1 MTAPRRHVQVAIVGA
16 GPAGL
21 VLAHVLHRAGV
32 SVEVRERSSRV
43 EVEQQAR
50 AGLIEH
56 RVVEYLRDHG
66 LADRLLAEGGRH
78 EWCEFMC
85 LDERIHIP
93 YGDLS
98 GGAGHWVYPQ
108 QFLVRDLIASF
119 EEAGGIVRFDCPV
132 LDVDTS
138 GHRPR
143 VRCEGDVLEADHV
156 VGCDGPR
163 STVARSFP
171 ADMDGA
177 VERRY
182 PYDWLTVLAEVDRPV
197 DGIRY
202 ALHEA
207 GFAGM
212 MPRTSRLARFY
223 LQVPPDAELADW
235 PESRIRE
242 QLSLRLRLRPETG
255 DPRLG
260 SLTEVGMLR
269 LRGRVR
275 DHVHAGRLLLAGDAA
290 HVLTPSGAKGLNLA
304 VADVADLADS
314 LLRYHLHGDEDTL
327 AGYERRRHQDAWATQ
342 EFSDR
347 LLELLHLPPGN
358 EAESA
363 FGLRLRRERLTRLS
377 TPGPEAE
384 MFAHTYGGAGRLA
397 DGLAGGQATADAP
410 ETISSRAGG
419 GATPGG

>member
-1 MTAPRRHVQVAIVGA
+1 MTAPRRHVEVAVVGA

-21 VLAHVLHRAGV
+21 VLANVLHRAGV
-32 SVEVRERSSRV
+32 AVEVRERASRA

-56 RVVEYLRDHG
+56 RVVEYLREHG

-78 EWCEFMC
+78 EWCEFVC
-85 LDERIHIP
+85 LGERMRIP

-108 QFLVRDLIASF
+108 QLLVRDLIAAYERS
-119 EEAGGIVRFDCPV
+119 GGTVRFDCPV

-138 GHRPR
+138 GPLPL
-143 VRCEGDVLEADHV
+143 VRCADEVLEADYV

-163 STVARSFP
+163 STVAQAFP
-171 ADMDGA
+171 ADAAGA

-212 MPRTSRLARFY
+212 MPRTPRLARFY
-223 LQVPPDAELADW
+223 LQVPPEADLSDW
-235 PESRIRE
+235 TEARIRE
-242 QLSLRLRLRPETG
+242 QLSLRLQLAAG
-255 DPRLG
+255 DPELG
-260 SLTEVGMLR
+260 SVTEVGMLR

-275 DHVHAGRLLLAGDAA
+275 EHVRAGRLLLAGDAA

-304 VADVADLADS
+304 VADVADLAET
-314 LLRYHLHGDEDTL
+314 LLRCHRDADGHEDAL
-327 AGYERRRHQDAWATQ
+327 ADFDRRRHQAAWTTQ

-347 LLELLHLPPGN
+347 LLDLLHLPSGDP
-358 EAESA
+358 AESA
-363 FGLRLRRERLTRLS
+363 FGLRLRRERVSRLAA
-377 TPGPEAE
+377 PGPEGEA
-384 MFAHTYGGAGRLA
+384 FARAYAGAGHLHR
-397 DGLAGGQATADAP
+397 TPAP
-410 ETISSRAGG
+410 AP
-419 GATPGG
+419 A

>member
-1 MTAPRRHVQVAIVGA
+1 MTAPRRRVQVAIVGA

-21 VLAHVLHRAGV
+21 VLANVLHRAGV
-32 SVEVRERSSRV
+32 PVEIRERAGRS

-56 RVVEYLRDHG
+56 RVVEYLRAHG

-78 EWCEFMC
+78 DWCEFVC
-85 LDERIHIP
+85 LGERIRIP

-108 QFLVRDLIASF
+108 QFLVRDLIASY
-119 EEAGGIVRFDCPV
+119 ERAGGVVRFDCPA
-132 LDVDTS
+132 LEVDTS
-138 GHRPR
+138 GPRPL
-143 VRCEGDVLEADHV
+143 VRCPDDVLEAEYV

-163 STVARSFP
+163 STVAQALP
-171 ADMDGA
+171 ADAAGA

-212 MPRTSRLARFY
+212 MPRTPRLARFY
-223 LQVPPDAELADW
+223 LQVPPEADLADW
-235 PESRIRE
+235 TEARIRE
-242 QLSLRLRLRPETG
+242 QLSLRLQLAAG
-255 DPRLG
+255 DPEPG
-260 SLTEVGMLR
+260 AVTEVGMLR

-275 DHVHAGRLLLAGDAA
+275 EHVRAGRLLLAGDAA

-304 VADVADLADS
+304 VADVADLADT
-314 LLRYHLHGDEDTL
+314 LLGRNRDGAVDEEAL
-327 AGYERRRHQDAWATQ
+327 AGYDRRRHQAAWTTQ

-347 LLELLHLPPGN
+347 LLDLLHLPPGDA
-358 EAESA
+358 AESA
-363 FGLRLRRERLTRLS
+363 FGLRLRRERVARLAA
-377 TPGPEAE
+377 PGREGE
-384 MFAHTYGGAGRLA
+384 SFARAYGGAGHL
-397 DGLAGGQATADAP
+397 LPGQVPAP
-410 ETISSRAGG
+410 
-419 GATPGG
+419 

>member
-1 MTAPRRHVQVAIVGA
+1 MTAPRRHVEVAVVGA

-21 VLAHVLHRAGV
+21 VLANVLHRAGV
-32 SVEVRERSSRV
+32 AVEVRERASRA

-56 RVVEYLRDHG
+56 RVVEYLREHG

-78 EWCEFMC
+78 EWCEFVC
-85 LDERIHIP
+85 LGERMRIP
-93 YGDLS
+93 YGELS

-108 QFLVRDLIASF
+108 QLLVRDLIAAYERS
-119 EEAGGIVRFDCPV
+119 GGTVRFDCPV

-138 GHRPR
+138 GTLPL
-143 VRCEGDVLEADHV
+143 VRCADEVLEADYV

-163 STVARSFP
+163 STVAQAFP
-171 ADMDGA
+171 ADAAGA

-212 MPRTSRLARFY
+212 MPRTPRLARFY
-223 LQVPPDAELADW
+223 LQVPPEADLSDW
-235 PESRIRE
+235 TEARIRE
-242 QLSLRLRLRPETG
+242 QLSLRLQLAAG
-255 DPRLG
+255 DPELG
-260 SLTEVGMLR
+260 AVTEVGMLR

-275 DHVHAGRLLLAGDAA
+275 EHVRAGRLLLAGDAA

-304 VADVADLADS
+304 VADVADLAQT
-314 LLRYHLHGDEDTL
+314 LLLCHRGADGHEDAL
-327 AGYERRRHQDAWATQ
+327 ADYDRRRHQAAWTTQ

-347 LLELLHLPPGN
+347 LLDLLHLPSGDP
-358 EAESA
+358 AESA
-363 FGLRLRRERLTRLS
+363 FGLRLRRERVSRLAA
-377 TPGPEAE
+377 PGPEGEA
-384 MFAHTYGGAGRLA
+384 FARAYAGAGHLHR
-397 DGLAGGQATADAP
+397 TPAP
-410 ETISSRAGG
+410 AP
-419 GATPGG
+419 A

>member
-21 VLAHVLHRAGV
+21 VLANVLHRAGV
-32 SVEVRERSSRV
+32 QVEIRERAGRA
-43 EVEQQAR
+43 EVERQAR

-56 RVVEYLRDHG
+56 RVVEYLREHG

-78 EWCEFMC
+78 DWCEFVC
-85 LDERIHIP
+85 LGERIRIP

-119 EEAGGIVRFDCPV
+119 EQSGGVVRFDCPV
-132 LDVDTS
+132 LEVDTS
-138 GHRPR
+138 GPRPLL
-143 VRCEGDVLEADHV
+143 RCPQDVLEAEYV

-163 STVARSFP
+163 STVAQAFP
-171 ADMDGA
+171 ADA
-177 VERRY
+177 EATVERRY

-212 MPRTSRLARFY
+212 MPRTPRLARFY
-223 LQVPPDAELADW
+223 LQVPPEAELTDW
-235 PESRIRE
+235 TESRIRG
-242 QLSLRLRLRPETG
+242 QLSTRLHLEAG
-255 DPRLG
+255 DPQPG
-260 SLTEVGMLR
+260 AVTEVGMLR

-275 DHVHAGRLLLAGDAA
+275 EHVRAGRLLLAGDAA

-304 VADVADLADS
+304 VADVADLADT
-314 LLRYHLHGDEDTL
+314 LLRVHRGGEDAGEAL
-327 AGYERRRHQDAWATQ
+327 AGYDRRRRQAAWTTQ

-347 LLELLHLPPGN
+347 LLDLLHLPPGGDA
-358 EAESA
+358 AESA
-363 FGLRLRRERLTRLS
+363 FGLWLRRERVALMAA
-377 TPGPEAE
+377 PGPEGEA
-384 MFAHTYGGAGRLA
+384 FARAYGGAGHLRP
-397 DGLAGGQATADAP
+397 AP
-410 ETISSRAGG
+410 G
-419 GATPGG
+419 GASPGVPAR

>member
-1 MTAPRRHVQVAIVGA
+1 MSAPRRHVQVAIAGA

-21 VLAHVLHRAGV
+21 VLANVLHRAGV
-32 SVEVRERSSRV
+32 SVEVRERAGRA

-56 RVVEYLRDHG
+56 RVAEYLREHG

-78 EWCEFMC
+78 DWCEFVC
-85 LDERIHIP
+85 LGERIRIP

-119 EEAGGIVRFDCPV
+119 ERSGGAVKFDCPV
-132 LDVDTS
+132 LEVDTS
-138 GHRPR
+138 GPRPL
-143 VRCEGDVLEADHV
+143 VRCPDGVLEAEYV

-163 STVARSFP
+163 STVAQAFP
-171 ADMDGA
+171 ADADGA

-212 MPRTSRLARFY
+212 MPRTPRLARFY
-223 LQVPPDAELADW
+223 LQVPPEADPADW
-235 PESRIRE
+235 TGSRIRE
-242 QLSLRLRLRPETG
+242 QLRLRLRLEAG
-255 DPRLG
+255 DPAPG
-260 SLTEVGMLR
+260 AVTEAGMLR

-275 DHVHAGRLLLAGDAA
+275 EHVRAGRLLLAGDAA

-304 VADVADLADS
+304 VADVADLADT
-314 LLRYHLHGDEDTL
+314 LLSRLRDGDGDRDGDEEAL
-327 AGYERRRHQDAWATQ
+327 AGYDRRRRQAAWTTQ

-347 LLELLHLPPGN
+347 LLDLLHLPS
-358 EAESA
+358 ADAAQSA
-363 FGLRLRRERLTRLS
+363 FGLRLRRERVALLAA
-377 TPGPEAE
+377 PGPEGEA
-384 MFAHTYGGAGRLA
+384 FARAYGGAGRLRP
-397 DGLAGGQATADAP
+397 AP
-410 ETISSRAGG
+410 VPVS
-419 GATPGG
+419 

>member
-21 VLAHVLHRAGV
+21 VLANVLHRAGV
-32 SVEVRERSSRV
+32 SVEVRERSSRART
-43 EVEQQAR
+43 EQQAR

-78 EWCEFMC
+78 DWCEFTC
-85 LDERIHIP
+85 LGDRIHLP

-108 QFLVRDLIASF
+108 QFLVRDLIASL
-119 EEAGGIVRFDCPV
+119 EEAGGVVRFDCPV
-132 LDVDTS
+132 LEVDTS
-138 GHRPR
+138 GPRPLL
-143 VRCEGDVLEADHV
+143 RCQDEVLEADHV

-163 STVARSFP
+163 STVAQSFP
-171 ADMDGA
+171 ADLDGA

-197 DGIRY
+197 EGIRY
-202 ALHEA
+202 ALHEE

-212 MPRTSRLARFY
+212 MPRTATLARFY
-223 LQVPPDAELADW
+223 LQVPPDADLSEW

-242 QLSLRLRLRPETG
+242 QLSLRLGLRPEAG
-255 DPRLG
+255 DPLLG
-260 SLTEVGMLR
+260 GLTEVGMLR

-275 DHVHAGRLLLAGDAA
+275 HHVHAGRLLLAGDAA
-290 HVLTPSGAKGLNLA
+290 HVLTPAGAKGLNLA

-314 LLRYHLHGDEDTL
+314 LVRYHRDGDEDTL
-327 AGYERRRHQDAWATQ
+327 AGYGGRRQQDAWATQ

-347 LLELLHLPPGN
+347 LLELLHLPQGD
-358 EAESA
+358 AEQSA
-363 FGLRLRRERLTRLS
+363 FGLRLRRERLARLS
-377 TPGPEAE
+377 APGPEGE
-384 MFAHTYGGAGRLA
+384 IFARTYGGAGRLHPA
-397 DGLAGGQATADAP
+397 AAP
-410 ETISSRAGG
+410 VA
-419 GATPGG
+419 

>member
-1 MTAPRRHVQVAIVGA
+1 MTAPRRRVQVAVVGA

-21 VLAHVLHRAGV
+21 VLANVLHRAGV
-32 SVEVRERSSRV
+32 SVEIRERSSRS

-56 RVVEYLRDHG
+56 RVVEYLREHG

-78 EWCEFMC
+78 EWCEFAC
-85 LDERIHIP
+85 LGERIRIP

-119 EEAGGIVRFDCPV
+119 EQSGGAVRFDCPV
-132 LDVDTS
+132 LEVDTS
-138 GHRPR
+138 GPRPL
-143 VRCEGDVLEADHV
+143 VRCPDDVLEAEYV

-163 STVARSFP
+163 STVARAFP
-171 ADMDGA
+171 ADAAGA

-182 PYDWLTVLAEVDRPV
+182 PYDWLTVLAEVDRSV

-212 MPRTSRLARFY
+212 MPRTPRLARFY
-223 LQVPPDAELADW
+223 LQVPPEADLADW
-235 PESRIRE
+235 TEARIRE
-242 QLSLRLRLRPETG
+242 QLSLRLQLAAG
-255 DPRLG
+255 DPEPG
-260 SLTEVGMLR
+260 AVTEVGMLR

-275 DHVHAGRLLLAGDAA
+275 EHVRAGRLLLAGDAA

-304 VADVADLADS
+304 VADVADLADT
-314 LLRYHLHGDEDTL
+314 LLRCHREGGGEGDEEAL
-327 AGYERRRHQDAWATQ
+327 AGYDRRRHQAAWRTQ

-347 LLELLHLPPGN
+347 LLDLLHLPPGDA
-358 EAESA
+358 AESA
-363 FGLRLRRERLTRLS
+363 FGLRLRRERVALLAA
-377 TPGPEAE
+377 PGPEGEA
-384 MFAHTYGGAGRLA
+384 FARTYGGAGHLRP
-397 DGLAGGQATADAP
+397 GQVPAP
-410 ETISSRAGG
+410 
-419 GATPGG
+419 

>member
-1 MTAPRRHVQVAIVGA
+1 MTAPRRHVEVAIVGA

-21 VLAHVLHRAGV
+21 VLANVLHRAGV
-32 SVEVRERSSRV
+32 AVEVRERASRA

-56 RVVEYLRDHG
+56 RVVEYLREHG

-78 EWCEFMC
+78 EWCEFVC
-85 LDERIHIP
+85 LGERVRIP

-108 QFLVRDLIASF
+108 QLLVRDLIASY
-119 EEAGGIVRFDCPV
+119 EQSGGAVRFDCPV

-138 GHRPR
+138 GPRPL
-143 VRCEGDVLEADHV
+143 VRCADEVLEADYV

-163 STVARSFP
+163 STVAQAFP
-171 ADMDGA
+171 ADAAGA

-212 MPRTSRLARFY
+212 MPRTPRLARFY
-223 LQVPPDAELADW
+223 LQVPPEADLSDW
-235 PESRIRE
+235 TEARIRE
-242 QLSLRLRLRPETG
+242 QLSLRLQLAAG
-255 DPRLG
+255 DPELG
-260 SLTEVGMLR
+260 AVTEVGMLR

-275 DHVHAGRLLLAGDAA
+275 EHVRAGRLLLAGDAA

-304 VADVADLADS
+304 VADVADLAET
-314 LLRYHLHGDEDTL
+314 LLRCHRDADGHEGAL
-327 AGYERRRHQDAWATQ
+327 ADYDRRRHHAAWTTQ

-347 LLELLHLPPGN
+347 LLDLLHLPSGDP
-358 EAESA
+358 AESA
-363 FGLRLRRERLTRLS
+363 FGLRLRRERVSHLAA
-377 TPGPEAE
+377 PGPEGEA
-384 MFAHTYGGAGRLA
+384 FARAYAGAGHLHR
-397 DGLAGGQATADAP
+397 TPAP
-410 ETISSRAGG
+410 AP
-419 GATPGG
+419 A

>member
-1 MTAPRRHVQVAIVGA
+1 M
-16 GPAGL
+16 
-21 VLAHVLHRAGV
+21 VLANVLHRAGV
-32 SVEVRERSSRV
+32 SVEVRERAGRA

-56 RVVEYLRDHG
+56 RVVEYLREHG

-78 EWCEFMC
+78 EWCEFVC
-85 LDERIHIP
+85 LGERIRIP

-119 EEAGGIVRFDCPV
+119 EQSGGVVRFDCPV

-138 GHRPR
+138 GPRPL
-143 VRCEGDVLEADHV
+143 VRCPDDVLEAEHV

-163 STVARSFP
+163 STVAQAFP
-171 ADMDGA
+171 AEADGA

-212 MPRTSRLARFY
+212 MPRTPRLARFY
-223 LQVPPDAELADW
+223 LQVPPEADLTDW
-235 PESRIRE
+235 TEPRIRE
-242 QLSLRLRLRPETG
+242 QLSLRLRLEAG
-255 DPRLG
+255 DPVLG
-260 SLTEVGMLR
+260 AVTEVGMLR

-275 DHVHAGRLLLAGDAA
+275 EHVRAGRLLLAGDAA

-304 VADVADLADS
+304 VADVADLADT
-314 LLRYHLHGDEDTL
+314 LLRCHRDGGEGGEGGRDGGDGGEGGRDGGEEAL
-327 AGYERRRHQDAWATQ
+327 EEYDRRRHQAAWTTQ

-347 LLELLHLPPGN
+347 LLDLLHLPSGDA
-358 EAESA
+358 AESA
-363 FGLRLRRERLTRLS
+363 FGLRLRRERIAHLAA
-377 TPGPEAE
+377 PGPEGE
-384 MFAHTYGGAGRLA
+384 VFARSYGGAGRLHP
-397 DGLAGGQATADAP
+397 AP
-410 ETISSRAGG
+410 LPVA
-419 GATPGG
+419 

>member
-1 MTAPRRHVQVAIVGA
+1 MTAPRRRVQVAVVGA

-21 VLAHVLHRAGV
+21 VLANVLHRAGV
-32 SVEVRERSSRV
+32 PVEVRERSSRS

-56 RVVEYLRDHG
+56 RVVEYLREQG

-78 EWCEFMC
+78 DWCEFVC
-85 LDERIHIP
+85 LGERIRVP

-108 QFLVRDLIASF
+108 QFLVRDLIASY
-119 EEAGGIVRFDCPV
+119 ERSGGAIRFDCPV
-132 LDVDTS
+132 LEVDTS
-138 GHRPR
+138 GPRPL
-143 VRCEGDVLEADHV
+143 VRCPDEVLEAEYV

-163 STVARSFP
+163 STVAQAFP
-171 ADMDGA
+171 ADAAGS

-212 MPRTSRLARFY
+212 MPRTPRLARFY
-223 LQVPPDAELADW
+223 LQVPPEADLADW
-235 PESRIRE
+235 TEARIRE
-242 QLSLRLRLRPETG
+242 QLALRLQLGAG
-255 DPRLG
+255 DPEPG
-260 SLTEVGMLR
+260 AVTEVGMLR

-275 DHVHAGRLLLAGDAA
+275 EHVRAGRLLLAGDAA

-304 VADVADLADS
+304 VADVADLADT
-314 LLRYHLHGDEDTL
+314 LLGRYRDGEGGGGGVGGDGGDGEDAL
-327 AGYERRRHQDAWATQ
+327 AGYDRRRHQAAWTAQ

-347 LLELLHLPPGN
+347 LLDLLHLPPGDA
-358 EAESA
+358 AESA
-363 FGLRLRRERLTRLS
+363 FGLRLRRERVARLAAA
-377 TPGPEAE
+377 GPEGE
-384 MFAHTYGGAGRLA
+384 SFARAYGGAGHLRP
-397 DGLAGGQATADAP
+397 TRVPAP
-410 ETISSRAGG
+410 
-419 GATPGG
+419 

>member
-1 MTAPRRHVQVAIVGA
+1 MSAPRRRVQVAVVGA

-21 VLAHVLHRAGV
+21 VLANVLHRAGIP
-32 SVEVRERSSRV
+32 VEVRERLGRA
-43 EVEQQAR
+43 ELEQQAR

-56 RVVEYLRDHG
+56 RVVEYLREQG

-78 EWCEFMC
+78 EWCEFTVAG
-85 LDERIHIP
+85 ERIHIP
-93 YGDLS
+93 YGARS

-108 QFLVRDLIASF
+108 QLLVRDLIAAY
-119 EEAGGIVRFDCPV
+119 EKAGGAIRFDCPV

-138 GHRPR
+138 GPVAL
-143 VRCEGDVLEADHV
+143 VRCEDDVLEAGHV

-163 STVARSFP
+163 STVARAFP
-171 ADMDGA
+171 AGLDGA
-177 VERRY
+177 LERRY

-197 DGIRY
+197 EGIRY

-223 LQVPPDAELADW
+223 LQVPADADLAEW
-235 PESRIRE
+235 PEPRIRA
-242 QLSLRLRLRPETG
+242 QLALRLGLRPESG
-255 DPRLG
+255 DPDVG
-260 SLTEVGMLR
+260 ALTEVGMLR

-275 DHVHAGRLLLAGDAA
+275 DHVQAGPLLLAGDAA

-314 LLRYHLHGDEDTL
+314 LLRYHRDGDTQTL
-327 AGYERRRHQDAWATQ
+327 AGYQARRHEAAWTTQ

-347 LLELLHLPPGN
+347 LLDLMHLPPGDA
-358 EAESA
+358 AESA
-363 FGLRLRRERLTRLS
+363 FGLRLRRERLARLAA
-377 TPGPEAE
+377 PGPEGGT
-384 MFAHTYGGAGRLA
+384 FARAYGGAGRLHT
-397 DGLAGGQATADAP
+397 GPAP
-410 ETISSRAGG
+410 A
-419 GATPGG
+419 AAP

>member
-1 MTAPRRHVQVAIVGA
+1 MTAPRRHVEVAVVGA

-21 VLAHVLHRAGV
+21 VLANVLHRAGV
-32 SVEVRERSSRV
+32 AVEVRERASRA

-56 RVVEYLRDHG
+56 RVVEYLREHG

-78 EWCEFMC
+78 EWCEFVC
-85 LDERIHIP
+85 LGERVRIP

-108 QFLVRDLIASF
+108 QLLVRDLIAAYEQS
-119 EEAGGIVRFDCPV
+119 GGAVRFDCPV

-138 GHRPR
+138 GPLPL
-143 VRCEGDVLEADHV
+143 VRCADEVLEADYV

-163 STVARSFP
+163 STVAQAFP
-171 ADMDGA
+171 AGAAGA

-212 MPRTSRLARFY
+212 MPRTPRLARFY
-223 LQVPPDAELADW
+223 LQVPPEADLSHW
-235 PESRIRE
+235 SEARIRE
-242 QLSLRLRLRPETG
+242 QLSLRLQLAAG
-255 DPRLG
+255 DPELG
-260 SLTEVGMLR
+260 AVTEVGMLR

-275 DHVHAGRLLLAGDAA
+275 EHVRAGRLLLAGDAA

-304 VADVADLADS
+304 VADVADLAET
-314 LLRYHLHGDEDTL
+314 LLRCHRDADGHEDAL
-327 AGYERRRHQDAWATQ
+327 AGYDRRRHQAAWTTQ

-347 LLELLHLPPGN
+347 LLDLLHLPSGDAA
-358 EAESA
+358 EAA
-363 FGLRLRRERLTRLS
+363 FGLRLRRERVARLAA
-377 TPGPEAE
+377 PGPEGEA
-384 MFAHTYGGAGRLA
+384 FARAYAGAGHLHR
-397 DGLAGGQATADAP
+397 TPAP
-410 ETISSRAGG
+410 A
-419 GATPGG
+419 

>member
-1 MTAPRRHVQVAIVGA
+1 MTARRRHVDVAIVGA

-21 VLAHVLHRAGV
+21 VLANVLHRAGV
-32 SVEVRERSSRV
+32 RVEVMERSGRA

-56 RVVEYLRDHG
+56 RVVEFLREHG
-66 LADRLLAEGGRH
+66 LADRLLVEAGRH
-78 EWCEFMC
+78 GWCEFAV
-85 LDERIHIP
+85 LGERIHIP
-93 YGDLS
+93 YGELS

-108 QFLVRDLIASF
+108 QFLVRDLIASL
-119 EEAGGIVRFDCPV
+119 EKAGGTVRFDCPV
-132 LDVDTS
+132 LEVDTT
-138 GHRPR
+138 GARPL
-143 VRCEGDVLEADHV
+143 VRCRDEVLAADHV

-163 STVARSFP
+163 STVASAFP

-202 ALHEA
+202 ALHGA

-223 LQVPPDAELADW
+223 LQVAPDADLADW
-235 PESRIRE
+235 PESRVRE
-242 QLSLRLRLRPETG
+242 QLRLRLGLQPEAG

-260 SLTEVGMLR
+260 RLTEVGMLR
-269 LRGRVR
+269 LRGLVR
-275 DHVHAGRLLLAGDAA
+275 HHVRAGRLLLAGDAA

-314 LLRYHLHGDEDTL
+314 LLRLHRDGDEDAL
-327 AGYERRRHQDAWATQ
+327 AGYERRRQEDAWRTQ

-347 LLELLHLPPGN
+347 LLELLHLPPGGA
-358 EAESA
+358 AESA
-363 FGLRLRRERLTRLS
+363 FGLRLRRERLARLS
-377 TPGPEAE
+377 VAGPEGE
-384 MFAHTYGGAGRLA
+384 LFARAYGGAGRLHH
-397 DGLAGGQATADAP
+397 AP
-410 ETISSRAGG
+410 A
-419 GATPGG
+419 APVA

>member
-1 MTAPRRHVQVAIVGA
+1 MTAPRRHVEVAVVGA

-21 VLAHVLHRAGV
+21 VLANVLHRAGV
-32 SVEVRERSSRV
+32 AVEVRERASRA

-56 RVVEYLRDHG
+56 RVVEYLREHG

-78 EWCEFMC
+78 EWCEFVC
-85 LDERIHIP
+85 LGERMRIP

-108 QFLVRDLIASF
+108 QLLVRDLIAAYERS
-119 EEAGGIVRFDCPV
+119 GGTVRFDCPV

-138 GHRPR
+138 GPLPL
-143 VRCEGDVLEADHV
+143 VRCADEVLEADYV

-163 STVARSFP
+163 STVAQAFP
-171 ADMDGA
+171 ADAAGA

-212 MPRTSRLARFY
+212 MPRTPRLARFY
-223 LQVPPDAELADW
+223 LQVPPEADLSDW
-235 PESRIRE
+235 TEARIRE
-242 QLSLRLRLRPETG
+242 QLSLRLQLAAG
-255 DPRLG
+255 DPELG
-260 SLTEVGMLR
+260 SVTEVGMLR

-275 DHVHAGRLLLAGDAA
+275 EHVRAGRLLLAGDAA

-304 VADVADLADS
+304 VADVADLAET
-314 LLRYHLHGDEDTL
+314 LLRCHRDADGHEDAL
-327 AGYERRRHQDAWATQ
+327 ADYDRRRHQAAWTTQ

-347 LLELLHLPPGN
+347 LLDLLHLPSGDP
-358 EAESA
+358 AESA
-363 FGLRLRRERLTRLS
+363 FGLRLRRERVSRLAA
-377 TPGPEAE
+377 PGPEGEA
-384 MFAHTYGGAGRLA
+384 FARAYAGAGHLHR
-397 DGLAGGQATADAP
+397 TPAP
-410 ETISSRAGG
+410 AP
-419 GATPGG
+419 A

>member
-1 MTAPRRHVQVAIVGA
+1 MSAPRRRVQVAVVGA

-21 VLAHVLHRAGV
+21 VLANVLHRAGV
-32 SVEVRERSSRV
+32 CVEVRERSGRA

-56 RVVEYLRDHG
+56 RVVEYLRDQG

-78 EWCEFMC
+78 GWCEFVC
-85 LDERIHIP
+85 LGERIHIP
-93 YGDLS
+93 YGELS

-108 QFLVRDLIASF
+108 QFLVRDLIASL
-119 EEAGGIVRFDCPV
+119 EEAGGAVRFDCPV

-138 GHRPR
+138 GPRPL
-143 VRCEGDVLEADHV
+143 VRCRDDVLEADHV

-163 STVARSFP
+163 STVAGSFP
-171 ADMDGA
+171 ADLDGA

-197 DGIRY
+197 EGIRY

-212 MPRTSRLARFY
+212 MPRTPRLARFY
-223 LQVPPDAELADW
+223 LQVAPDAELPEW
-235 PESRIRE
+235 PEPRIRE
-242 QLSLRLRLRPETG
+242 QLSLRLGLRPEAG
-255 DPRLG
+255 DPRPG
-260 SLTEVGMLR
+260 RLTEVGMLR

-275 DHVHAGRLLLAGDAA
+275 DHVQAGPLLLAGDAA

-314 LLRYHLHGDEDTL
+314 LLRYHRDGDEDAL
-327 AGYERRRHQDAWATQ
+327 AGYGRRRHQDAWTTQ

-358 EAESA
+358 AGESA
-363 FGLRLRRERLTRLS
+363 FGLRLRRERLALLS
-377 TPGPEAE
+377 VPGPEGAV
-384 MFAHTYGGAGRLA
+384 FARAYGGAGRLDPA
-397 DGLAGGQATADAP
+397 VAGGV
-410 ETISSRAGG
+410 RHGG
-419 GATPGG
+419 DVDGRR

>member
-1 MTAPRRHVQVAIVGA
+1 MTAPRRRVQVAVVGA

-21 VLAHVLHRAGV
+21 VLANVLHRAGV
-32 SVEVRERSSRV
+32 PVEVRERSSRS

-56 RVVEYLRDHG
+56 RVVEYLREQG

-78 EWCEFMC
+78 DWCEFVC
-85 LDERIHIP
+85 LGERIRVP

-108 QFLVRDLIASF
+108 QFLVRDLIASY
-119 EEAGGIVRFDCPV
+119 ERSGGVVRFDCPV
-132 LDVDTS
+132 LEVDTA
-138 GHRPR
+138 GPRPL
-143 VRCEGDVLEADHV
+143 VRCPDEVLEAEYV

-163 STVARSFP
+163 STVAQAFP
-171 ADMDGA
+171 ADAAGS

-207 GFAGM
+207 GFAGK
-212 MPRTSRLARFY
+212 MPRTPRLARFY
-223 LQVPPDAELADW
+223 LQVPPEADPAEWTEA
-235 PESRIRE
+235 RIRE
-242 QLSLRLRLRPETG
+242 QLSLRLQLGAG
-255 DPRLG
+255 DPEPG
-260 SLTEVGMLR
+260 AVTEVGMLR

-275 DHVHAGRLLLAGDAA
+275 EHVRAGRLLLAGDAA

-304 VADVADLADS
+304 VADVADLADT
-314 LLRYHLHGDEDTL
+314 LLGRYRDGEGSGGGGGGDGDGDGGGEEAL
-327 AGYERRRHQDAWATQ
+327 AGYDRRRHQAAWTAQ

-347 LLELLHLPPGN
+347 LLDLLHLPPGDS
-358 EAESA
+358 AESA
-363 FGLRLRRERLTRLS
+363 FGLRLRRERVARLAAA
-377 TPGPEAE
+377 GPEGE
-384 MFAHTYGGAGRLA
+384 SFARAYGGAGHLRPA
-397 DGLAGGQATADAP
+397 QVPAP
-410 ETISSRAGG
+410 
-419 GATPGG
+419 